1 MNNEINRRDFMK
13 LSVASIMTASVTLN
27 LGNTAF
33 ATTASEN
40 PKDVLKNFF
49 ESFSPTDH
57 ESWVNYFASSVYGY
71 YREFAQNAFNQAK
84 RLGLLDIDKAEL
96 LYAEKVNNVYAPKY
110 YEFNRYYDSGT
121 NYACYKTITDMETET
136 GEYFGNGTNFSLVL
150 MIREASGWKIG
161 GICKCPRD
169 LGSVPAGV
177 TVSRQSYGFVSYQSQ
192 PDYIKVKDEKGA
204 VKNVA
209 FSTYLKNVTYN
220 EIGNMGYYDEAIK
233 ANVAYKSSYQTKPA
247 ITNAINAVDGKKLVS
262 SGGQLFFTSYF
273 AGSSNTDGKNSGRL
287 RQNGSN
293 YLASTKSYTYTE
305 ILHYYYDNS
314 SYNNPSVG
322 IVKIN

>member
-1 MNNEINRRDFMK
+1 MLRRKYQEKETANIIAFDMDVRMQKSNGGYFMNNEINRRDFMK

-110 YEFNRYYDSGT
+110 YTYSILNKG
-121 NYACYKTITDMETET
+121 
-136 GEYFGNGTNFSLVL
+136 FGNHFFQKNF
-150 MIREASGWKIG
+150 K
-161 GICKCPRD
+161 
-169 LGSVPAGV
+169 
-177 TVSRQSYGFVSYQSQ
+177 
-192 PDYIKVKDEKGA
+192 
-204 VKNVA
+204 
-209 FSTYLKNVTYN
+209 
-220 EIGNMGYYDEAIK
+220 
-233 ANVAYKSSYQTKPA
+233 
-247 ITNAINAVDGKKLVS
+247 
-262 SGGQLFFTSYF
+262 
-273 AGSSNTDGKNSGRL
+273 
-287 RQNGSN
+287 
-293 YLASTKSYTYTE
+293 
-305 ILHYYYDNS
+305 
-314 SYNNPSVG
+314 
-322 IVKIN
+322 

>member
-1 MNNEINRRDFMK
+1 MNNEINRRDFMR
-13 LSVASIMTASVTLN
+13 LSAASIMTASVTLN

-33 ATTASEN
+33 ATAASED

-49 ESFSPTDH
+49 ESFSPADH

-150 MIREASGWKIG
+150 MIQESSGWKIG
-161 GICKCPRD
+161 GICKCPRN

-192 PDYIKVKDEKGA
+192 PDYIKVKDEKGT

-209 FSTYLKNVTYN
+209 FSTYLKNVT
-220 EIGNMGYYDEAIK
+220 
-233 ANVAYKSSYQTKPA
+233 
-247 ITNAINAVDGKKLVS
+247 
-262 SGGQLFFTSYF
+262 
-273 AGSSNTDGKNSGRL
+273 
-287 RQNGSN
+287 
-293 YLASTKSYTYTE
+293 
-305 ILHYYYDNS
+305 
-314 SYNNPSVG
+314 
-322 IVKIN
+322 

>member
-96 LYAEKVNNVYAPKY
+96 LYAEKVNNVYA
-110 YEFNRYYDSGT
+110 
-121 NYACYKTITDMETET
+121 
-136 GEYFGNGTNFSLVL
+136 
-150 MIREASGWKIG
+150 
-161 GICKCPRD
+161 
-169 LGSVPAGV
+169 
-177 TVSRQSYGFVSYQSQ
+177 
-192 PDYIKVKDEKGA
+192 
-204 VKNVA
+204 
-209 FSTYLKNVTYN
+209 
-220 EIGNMGYYDEAIK
+220 
-233 ANVAYKSSYQTKPA
+233 
-247 ITNAINAVDGKKLVS
+247 INAVDGKKLVS